1 MLARGSVWGWEQWWV
16 WRLALLQAIEKAVE
30 LEVLV
35 AKLLELGGEG
45 EWEGLSVVLPIG

>member
-1 MLARGSVWGWEQWWV
+1 MVLVR
-16 WRLALLQAIEKAVE
+16 AIERAVE

-45 EWEGLSVVLPIG
+45 EWEGQTAVLPIG